1 MKLFAT
7 AEHPRTNMK
16 IVPKLHHQVK
26 TEIDPFNTEHVYCL
40 RNAHAAEYR
49 TGVTTSTKPIN
60 PSYFIIVC
68 A

>member
-1 MKLFAT
+1 
-7 AEHPRTNMK
+7 MK